1 MTDHRQTIAL
11 LGDGLAVEEQT
22 YETCP
27 ECGRDR
33 KLSMRRT
40 PEGLLYY
47 CLRATCGI
55 RGFVGNVP
63 GIELRAGR
71 KGMPRRAKP
80 FEGRLLPL
88 TPAQNT
94 WFWYRFELAP
104 RALDSFGVRYA
115 PDKGA
120 YSFEVQDA
128 RGYGRGT
135 LLRYYDGSK
144 PKTVAYPDEP
154 EKPWQAWYVRRL
166 PMKGRPVLVV
176 EDQVSA
182 MKAASNG
189 TNALALLGTNLSTAG
204 ALEIAETHPSEV
216 IIALDYDATD
226 QAFKI
231 ASAYDLLFKRVRVLP
246 LERDIKDTP
255 SRRLRSLLS
264 E

>member
-1 MTDHRQTIAL
+1 MSDALRHTIAL
-11 LGDGLAVEEQT
+11 LGEGLAVEEQT

-27 ECGRDR
+27 ECNRDR
-33 KLSMRRT
+33 KLSLKRT

-55 RGFVGNVP
+55 RGFVGNVA
-63 GIELRAGR
+63 GTEMRAGR
-71 KGMPRRAKP
+71 KGTPRQAKP
-80 FEGRLLPL
+80 FEGYLQPL
-88 TPAQNT
+88 SAAQHT
-94 WFWYRFELAP
+94 WFWDRFELPPAMV
-104 RALDSFGVRYA
+104 DSYGVRYA

-120 YSFEVQDA
+120 YSFEVRDA

-154 EKPWQAWYVRRL
+154 ERPWQAWYVRREPL
-166 PMKGRPVLVV
+166 KGRRVIVV

-182 MKAASNG
+182 MKASSWV
-189 TNALALLGTNLSTAG
+189 NAVALLGTTLSTAG
-204 ALEIAETHPSEV
+204 ALEIAETQPSEV

-231 ASAYDLLFKRVRVLP
+231 ASAFDLLFRSVRVLP

-255 SRRLRSLLS
+255 HKRLRSMLS